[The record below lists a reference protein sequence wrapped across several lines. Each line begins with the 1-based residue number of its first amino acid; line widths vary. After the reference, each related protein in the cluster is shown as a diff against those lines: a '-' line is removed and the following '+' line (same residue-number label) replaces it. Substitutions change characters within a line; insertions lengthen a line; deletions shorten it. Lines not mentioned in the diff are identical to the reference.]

1 MCVIFIC
8 ILSHTYTFPHSTY
21 ESSSSLSVFFNLTSI
36 LSLLSFKSQK
46 LEFRESGFKAMSWN
60 YNSWDQNWRQSQWK
74 SDDQWNE
81 DKSNASSAWDWQQ
94 PKRQSEADWSTSTPK
109 KLRTENYQSKWD
121 HIGSPTGYPP
131 HVGSSVDKNLP
142 PTFQSDSEFYDKNEI
157 WGKKLPRKVM
167 TTEWSKSHG
176 LAGRD
181 LTKVSLPELLYM
193 GWQNHGLRY
202 LGQGWFTGAVLT
214 RNIRESVLVEKVLKQ
229 VRQKGIDIDGAALHV
244 AKTSGHAVGP
254 NMTNAEKANLIDLLA
269 QHILAPLQT
278 NKEVESEM
286 LDLRRQLEEA
296 QITIGKLQSKQP
308 PLPEL
313 HQDEK
318 EHEPTPAPARKSQ
331 RATDKTAA
339 AKAKADPAKDD
350 QTAAAKS
357 KADPSKESHSTAVPD
372 SIQGLI
378 THVPTE
384 SQKVLGKFPLSTS
397 TSQGFSKWLG
407 SLPLKPKTKNR
418 LQDSFKTVNNVLK
431 QMSKDDVQALPD
443 VAAKYGCTV
452 RLAGQMSDPILVKLL
467 LVAIE
472 LLE

>member
-1 MCVIFIC
+1 M
-8 ILSHTYTFPHSTY
+8 
-21 ESSSSLSVFFNLTSI
+21 
-36 LSLLSFKSQK
+36 
-46 LEFRESGFKAMSWN
+46 
-60 YNSWDQNWRQSQWK
+60 
-74 SDDQWNE
+74 
-81 DKSNASSAWDWQQ
+81 
-94 PKRQSEADWSTSTPK
+94 
-109 KLRTENYQSKWD
+109 
-121 HIGSPTGYPP
+121 
-131 HVGSSVDKNLP
+131 GSSVDKNLP

-167 TTEWSKSHG
+167 TTERSKSHG

-181 LTKVSLPELLYM
+181 LTKVSLPELLYV

-318 EHEPTPAPARKSQ
+318 DDEPTPAPARKS
-331 RATDKTAA
+331 
-339 AKAKADPAKDD
+339 
-350 QTAAAKS
+350 
-357 KADPSKESHSTAVPD
+357 
-372 SIQGLI
+372 
-378 THVPTE
+378 
-384 SQKVLGKFPLSTS
+384 
-397 TSQGFSKWLG
+397 
-407 SLPLKPKTKNR
+407 
-418 LQDSFKTVNNVLK
+418 
-431 QMSKDDVQALPD
+431 
-443 VAAKYGCTV
+443 
-452 RLAGQMSDPILVKLL
+452 
-467 LVAIE
+467 
-472 LLE
+472 

>member
-1 MCVIFIC
+1 M
-8 ILSHTYTFPHSTY
+8 
-21 ESSSSLSVFFNLTSI
+21 
-36 LSLLSFKSQK
+36 
-46 LEFRESGFKAMSWN
+46 GW
-60 YNSWDQNWRQSQWK
+60 
-74 SDDQWNE
+74 
-81 DKSNASSAWDWQQ
+81 
-94 PKRQSEADWSTSTPK
+94 
-109 KLRTENYQSKWD
+109 
-121 HIGSPTGYPP
+121 
-131 HVGSSVDKNLP
+131 
-142 PTFQSDSEFYDKNEI
+142 
-157 WGKKLPRKVM
+157 
-167 TTEWSKSHG
+167 
-176 LAGRD
+176 LAGISP
-181 LTKVSLPELLYM
+181 KSPC
-193 GWQNHGLRY
+193 QNCYTWDGK
-202 LGQGWFTGAVLT
+202 TMA
-214 RNIRESVLVEKVLKQ
+214 
-229 VRQKGIDIDGAALHV
+229 RQKGIDIDGAALHV
-244 AKTSGHAVGP
+244 AKMSGHTVGP

-296 QITIGKLQSKQP
+296 QITIGKLQSKQA
-308 PLPEL
+308 PLPEP

-318 EHEPTPAPARKSQ
+318 DDEPTPAPARKSQ
-331 RATDKTAA
+331 RPTDKTAA
-339 AKAKADPAKDD
+339 AKAKVDPPKGD
-350 QTAAAKS
+350 QKAAAKF

-397 TSQGFSKWLG
+397 TPQGFSKWLG
-407 SLPLKPKTKNR
+407 SLPLKSKTKNR